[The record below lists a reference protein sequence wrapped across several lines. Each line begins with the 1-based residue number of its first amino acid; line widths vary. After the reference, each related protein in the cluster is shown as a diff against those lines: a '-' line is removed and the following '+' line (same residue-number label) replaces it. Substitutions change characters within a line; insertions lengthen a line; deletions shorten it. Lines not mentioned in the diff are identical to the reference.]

1 MKKHLPN
8 LITLINLFC
17 GINASILWLY
27 NDQSLALTLIIIA
40 AAADFLDGLVARL
53 LNVSSEI
60 GKQLDSLCDLVSFGV
75 FPSIVIYQYLVM
87 NHPISQGINIYAMPA
102 FLIAMGAAYRLAK
115 FNVDTRQTE
124 NFIGLN
130 TPTMTIFVLGLYFI
144 IEENTFGLSEVLKND
159 MSLYIVC
166 ILLPLLM
173 NAEINLFGLKIKQF
187 TVKGNELKLTMLLI
201 AIALLISIGLQSLSF
216 IVLIYILLSLIFHK
230 DKSEINTNEA

>member
-8 LITLINLFC
+8 LITLTNLLC

-27 NDQSLALTLIIIA
+27 NDQSLALTFIIIA

-87 NHPISQGINIYAMPA
+87 NHPISEGINIFAIPA

-144 IEENTFGLSEVLKND
+144 IEENTFSLSEVLKND
-159 MSLYIVC
+159 ISLYIVC

-187 TVKGNELKLTMLLI
+187 TFKGNELKLTMLLI